1 MKLNAR
7 DKAEATLT
15 ANINQK
21 SGLRI
26 GGIFNVKCLD
36 SNGELKWEEEKH
48 NIFTDEGLDDL
59 LEIVFSDGAQ
69 DATHYVG
76 LKNTGAVAA
85 GDDLTFGGNWSEFTD
100 YTGNRQAWVEPGVV
114 SQAITNSASPA
125 AFPITGSGT
134 VAGAFLCN
142 VATGSAGILTAAVDF
157 TASRSVSN
165 GDTINVTYTLSAA
178 DDGV

>member
-1 MKLNAR
+1 MKFNAR

-15 ANINQK
+15 ANIKQK

-36 SNGELKWEEEKH
+36 ANGDLRWEENIH
-48 NIFTDEGLDDL
+48 NIFTDDGLDDL

-69 DATHYVG
+69 DSTHYCG
-76 LKNTGAVAA
+76 LKNAGAVDAA
-85 GDDLTFGGNWSEFTD
+85 DDLTFAGNWSEFTD
-100 YTGNRQAWVEPGVV
+100 YTGNRQEWIEPGVV

-142 VATGSAGILTAAVDF
+142 VNTGSAGILTAAVDF